1 MNEHLAS
8 AQCRYADDLVVVAL
22 QGEFDIATVDVLA
35 GALQTACDGGSRH
48 VTVDLGDVEFFGL
61 AALDLVLD
69 AHRRLAGGGC
79 TLNVIRTNPSID
91 KLMSVLDLAFLAA
104 PVSVT
109 LPGQQSVSL
118 EAVDADVGL
127 EKAAD

>member
-1 MNEHLAS
+1 MNQDLAS
-8 AQCRYADDLVVVAL
+8 AQCRYADDLVIVAL

-35 GALQTACDGGSRH
+35 SALQAACEGSSRH
-48 VTVDLGDVEFFGL
+48 VTVDFGEVQFFGL

-79 TLNVIRTNPSID
+79 TLNVIRPTPSID

-109 LPGQQSVSL
+109 LPDQQSVSL
-118 EAVDADVGL
+118 EAADADVVV
-127 EKAAD
+127 ETAAE

>member
-1 MNEHLAS
+1 MKQDLAS
-8 AQCRYADDLVVVAL
+8 AQCRYADGLVIVAL

-35 GALQTACDGGSRH
+35 AALRTACDGSSRH
-48 VTVDLGDVEFFGL
+48 VTVDLGEVQFFGL

-79 TLNVIRTNPSID
+79 TLNVIRPNPSVD
-91 KLMSVLDLAFLAA
+91 RMMSLLDLAFLAT

-109 LPGQQSVSL
+109 LLDQQSVSL
-118 EAVDADVGL
+118 DAADADLGV
-127 EKAAD
+127 ESAAE

>member
-1 MNEHLAS
+1 MKDLAS
-8 AQCRYADDLVVVAL
+8 AQCRYADDIVIVAL

-35 GALQTACDGGSRH
+35 GALKAACEGDYRH
-48 VTVDLGDVEFFGL
+48 VTVDLGDVQFFGL

-79 TLNVIRTNPSID
+79 TLNVIRSNPSID
-91 KLMSVLDLAFLAA
+91 KLMSALDLTFLAA

-109 LPGQQSVSL
+109 LPDQDGQVPPGL
-118 EAVDADVGL
+118 VGM
-127 EKAAD
+127 ETAAE